1 MAPVGNVCMAWKTS
15 CGSYYDA
22 SRANAVVIGL
32 IALCQ
37 HPFYQNA
44 IYTLKDDILSEDVI
58 LFESGD

>member
-1 MAPVGNVCMAWKTS
+1 MAWKTS